1 MPKSEYLIVNF
12 YDDDVVKVAFAADT
26 VKEAK
31 DYMNTWFNQDG
42 VLLVKLIE
50 YSKNTFVP
58 KRSTKRESYFVKVK

>member
-12 YDDDVVKVAFAADT
+12 YDDDVVKVAFTADT

-58 KRSTKRESYFVKVK
+58 KRSTKR